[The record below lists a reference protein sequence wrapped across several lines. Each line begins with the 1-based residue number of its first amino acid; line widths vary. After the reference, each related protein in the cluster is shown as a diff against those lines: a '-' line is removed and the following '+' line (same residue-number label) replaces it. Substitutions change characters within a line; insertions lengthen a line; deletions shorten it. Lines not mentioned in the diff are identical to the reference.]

1 MLVAT
6 SAAAFT
12 ATLDNTVVAV
22 ALRDLQRDL
31 GAGVTGLQG
40 VVTAYTVALAAL
52 LLTGGALVDTL
63 GARRVLLAGLA
74 VFGLASLG
82 CALSTTVVTLVACRA
97 RRAPVPRCCCP
108 GGWPCSLPPT
118 RTRSRG
124 AGRSGCGPALV
135 GPRWWP
141 GPWSGAARR
150 VVRMAVGLLDQRA
163 VVVVVL
169 AVVARTPAVA
179 GTGRRLDVTG
189 TSLTLVVL
197 GAATTAVV
205 LSGRQ
210 GLSGAVL
217 APLVVAAVGSVLLV
231 RAERR
236 AGDPVLPLDLVRRRR
251 FAGAALGAFAASLA
265 VFVLLV
271 FLSLFLQLVQDRTA
285 LRTGLL
291 LLPLPVAVALV
302 APLVGRWR
310 ATALP
315 VAAGLLLA
323 GAGLL
328 GLGTTLSA
336 ATGPLPLGL
345 LLAMTG
351 AGVGLTSAPVVAA
364 ALAEAGP
371 RRAGL
376 AAATVNVGRELGGV
390 VAVAGLGALAVSR
403 LSARLE
409 AALVGVSPGQRPV
422 VLDALLS
429 GRTKD
434 VRRLLLTDL
443 GLART
448 LAIGGRIAE
457 VASASFVA
465 STRLMLDGAGA
476 LLLLAAVACA
486 LLLRDGRPTRRA
498 GAARPAAPPAER
510 PAARPAERPAP
521 RSTTDLDA
529 DPSPSGPHH
538 RPSGTRH
545 RLAGRVGAG
554 SRGGG
559 APQPPG
565 APASGRPSLRAPQPP
580 GAPASGRP
588 SLRAPQPPAP
598 QVAERPPHGGALR
611 QSWPRGRGRRCAPAR
626 PGPSRAAPR
635 GPG

>member
-1 MLVAT
+1 VLVAT

-74 VFGLASLG
+74 VFGLASIG

-97 RRAPVPRCCCP
+97 AQGAGAALLLPGGLAVLAASYPDPVARRRAVVVWAGV
-108 GGWPCSLPPT
+108 GGS
-118 RTRSRG
+118 
-124 AGRSGCGPALV
+124 ALV
-135 GPRWWP
+135 AGP
-141 GPWSGAARR
+141 
-150 VVRMAVGLLDQRA
+150 VVGGLLVASYGWQSVFWINA
-163 VVVVVL
+163 PLVVVVL

-179 GTGRRLDVTG
+179 GTGRRLDATG
-189 TSLTLVVL
+189 TSLTVVVL

-291 LLPLPVAVALV
+291 LLPLPVAAALV

-351 AGVGLTSAPVVAA
+351 AGVGLTSAPVVAV

-429 GRTKD
+429 GRTDD

-498 GAARPAAPPAER
+498 
-510 PAARPAERPAP
+510 
-521 RSTTDLDA
+521 
-529 DPSPSGPHH
+529 
-538 RPSGTRH
+538 TR
-545 RLAGRVGAG
+545 
-554 SRGGG
+554 
-559 APQPPG
+559 
-565 APASGRPSLRAPQPP
+565 
-580 GAPASGRP
+580 
-588 SLRAPQPPAP
+588 
-598 QVAERPPHGGALR
+598 
-611 QSWPRGRGRRCAPAR
+611 
-626 PGPSRAAPR
+626 
-635 GPG
+635 

>member
-1 MLVAT
+1 
-6 SAAAFT
+6 
-12 ATLDNTVVAV
+12 
-22 ALRDLQRDL
+22 
-31 GAGVTGLQG
+31 
-40 VVTAYTVALAAL
+40 
-52 LLTGGALVDTL
+52 
-63 GARRVLLAGLA
+63 
-74 VFGLASLG
+74 
-82 CALSTTVVTLVACRA
+82 
-97 RRAPVPRCCCP
+97 
-108 GGWPCSLPPT
+108 
-118 RTRSRG
+118 
-124 AGRSGCGPALV
+124 
-135 GPRWWP
+135 
-141 GPWSGAARR
+141 
-150 VVRMAVGLLDQRA
+150 MAVGLLDQRA

-565 APASGRPSLRAPQPP
+565 APASGAPGG
-580 GAPASGRP
+580 GAPPSRRGPQTVVASWTW
-588 SLRAPQPPAP
+588 STMRASTSGSVSGSTP
-598 QVAERPPHGGALR
+598 
-611 QSWPRGRGRRCAPAR
+611 WPRLKTCPSAVRACSSTRVVISRTTGVGAKTSVGSRFPWTALPGPTRRTASSSGTRKSTPTTSAPAALMSWSSS
-626 PGPSRAAPR
+626 PVPTPKWIR
-635 GPG
+635 GTSG